1 MFVLGI
7 LALSATGNGG
17 MRPMLLLL
25 LLVAVI
31 LLLVGCSIAMLTLRS
46 QRKDRLAFIA
56 LEQLDREKTKV
67 PLRSV
72 TPLLIGTFILRAN
85 AGAATIMLGRFWHN
99 FHLTTAILLR
109 ISTWAYLL
117 LPTSS
122 SNSRWLQSWVHSV
135 TV

>member
-25 LLVAVI
+25 LVVAVI

-56 LEQLDREKTKV
+56 LEQSDREK
-67 PLRSV
+67 
-72 TPLLIGTFILRAN
+72 N
-85 AGAATIMLGRFWHN
+85 
-99 FHLTTAILLR
+99 
-109 ISTWAYLL
+109 
-117 LPTSS
+117 
-122 SNSRWLQSWVHSV
+122 
-135 TV
+135 